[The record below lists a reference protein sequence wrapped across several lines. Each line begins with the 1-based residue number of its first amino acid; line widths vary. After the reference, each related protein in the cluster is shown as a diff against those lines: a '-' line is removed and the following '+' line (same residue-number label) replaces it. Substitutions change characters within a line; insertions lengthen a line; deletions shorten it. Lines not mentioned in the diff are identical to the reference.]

1 MKKAQFVRSIIALQ
15 KQAEQDREFA
25 QNLGKAFSNCFVANL
40 LPDNQHLQK
49 ALLLLLKEAMNDLG
63 EDSWIEYFCFELDF
77 GKNSELGVSD
87 KDGKNIP
94 LSTAEE
100 LWDFLISLQ

>member
-1 MKKAQFVRSIIALQ
+1 MKKAQFVRSIKALK
-15 KQAEQDREFA
+15 KQIEHDIQFSE
-25 QNLGKAFSNCFVANL
+25 NLGKVFPNCFTANL

-63 EDSWIEYFCFELDF
+63 GNSWIEYFCFELNF
-77 GKNSELGVSD
+77 GENSELKVSD
-87 KDGKNIP
+87 SEGRNIH

-100 LWDFLISLQ
+100 LWDFLVSR